1 MGPIIWR
8 THVSADGK
16 LDLTATTRGGQTAA
30 TTELLGRAHVAVW
43 AGPHGPSTWNRESA
57 RGHCGPPSPG
67 RDREVGDGTPRLSSH
82 PPLHPPAASPPYSAL
97 PCTRTAR
104 VLVFLPP
111 FSGGQ
116 NDCSCYLMSICSCG
130 SLVYNCHYES
140 MYKNIYI
147 YTVVLFYI
155 LDVKCYS
162 TPTFYSSKNNY
173 QNTEPYFICS

>member
-67 RDREVGDGTPRLSSH
+67 RDRDG
-82 PPLHPPAASPPYSAL
+82 
-97 PCTRTAR
+97 
-104 VLVFLPP
+104 
-111 FSGGQ
+111 
-116 NDCSCYLMSICSCG
+116 
-130 SLVYNCHYES
+130 
-140 MYKNIYI
+140 
-147 YTVVLFYI
+147 
-155 LDVKCYS
+155 
-162 TPTFYSSKNNY
+162 
-173 QNTEPYFICS
+173 